1 MQDSNT
7 QNNLNS
13 IKQNIILKTD
23 LKNCIQEK
31 VSIIRGGRLRS
42 ASKDALGRKIIAD
55 KSR

>member
-31 VSIIRGGRLRS
+31 VSIIRGAPAQRI
-42 ASKDALGRKIIAD
+42 KGRKIIAD